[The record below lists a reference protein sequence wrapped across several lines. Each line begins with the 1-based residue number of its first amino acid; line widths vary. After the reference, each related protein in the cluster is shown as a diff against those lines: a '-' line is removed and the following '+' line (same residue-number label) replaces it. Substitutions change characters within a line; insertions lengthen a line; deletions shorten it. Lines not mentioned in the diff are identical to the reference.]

1 MATVFSYDDSFA
13 TSPVRDYLRFRIGDT
28 VSAYRKFWDE
38 ELDAIL
44 VKADNDVEESRG
56 VCLAILAQDPDR
68 LVRTKDAT
76 AGAFTLLA
84 FMQLCAKRSAEWS
97 AS

>member
-1 MATVFSYDDSFA
+1 MAVSFTYGDTLA
-13 TSPVRDYLRFRIGDT
+13 DARSYLRFRIGDT
-28 VSAYRKFWDE
+28 VEAYRKFYDE

-56 VCLAILAQDPDR
+56 ICLGILAQDPDR
-68 LVRTKDAT
+68 LVRTNDAT
-76 AGAFTLLA
+76 AGAFTFLA
-84 FMQLCAKRSAEWS
+84 FMQLCARRSAEWH